1 MILDGVVSTGLVT
14 WKLADVGE
22 RALYVEARTWTFAR
36 DDGRAGGLVV
46 SPLAVLVKERGREYS
61 IPLEGGDADGFTHL
75 LETLL

>member
-1 MILDGVVSTGLVT
+1 MILDGATRTGLVK

-22 RALYVEARTWTFAR
+22 RTLYIEARTWTFAG
-36 DDGRAGGLVV
+36 DDGKLGGLVV

-61 IPLEGGDADGFTHL
+61 IPLEGADADGFTHL